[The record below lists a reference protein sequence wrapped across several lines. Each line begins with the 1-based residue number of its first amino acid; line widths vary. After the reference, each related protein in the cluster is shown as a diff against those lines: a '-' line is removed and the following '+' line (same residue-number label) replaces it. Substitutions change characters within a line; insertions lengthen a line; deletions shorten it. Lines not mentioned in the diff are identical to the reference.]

1 MKPHAMRRGLW
12 LANLALGAAVI
23 GVGAWYALEVRPAVA
38 SVVDRPK
45 NARPKALEDLRAEYE
60 KARVSGLKWKPQ
72 APVSDGDL
80 NKTILRAD
88 YKKKNPTHWVFS
100 GPLPPTEDKTK
111 KVEKKEPPKPKGLD
125 VLGKVSTVIVDPP
138 NSTILFKFKGGKSRA
153 FGIGDWV
160 RLSAKEEGRFR
171 ITKVLEPKPS
181 FYEIHYEVY
190 GRDKEKAE
198 SSSVLTYDRTGGAD
212 SYPPFLQPNNPV
224 TPEAP
229 LAAPGTGEGD
239 GTGDG
244 SAEGTGEGTGD
255 GSGDGT
261 KDGDGAKDGEGTTEV
276 VKVEPFKMP
285 ERLTKDDIELIE
297 VDSRRKIIK
306 PKRSTYEY
314 FKSRKAESVAKQI
327 KTAVAKDPSTGQVIG
342 LRITGLA
349 EDAPTDAFDV
359 RKGDILVSI
368 NGQKVASRA
377 DAVRIA
383 QNLKDAKVVTVVI
396 DRRGQLVTYRVDA
409 QDPRNRRKV
418 RYFEGFGQ

>member
-1 MKPHAMRRGLW
+1 MKPHALRRGLW
-12 LANLALGAAVI
+12 LANLALGAAVV

-38 SVVDRPK
+38 SVVNRPK
-45 NARPKALEDLRAEYE
+45 NARPKALEELRAEYE

-72 APVSDGDL
+72 APVSDPEL

-100 GPLPPTEDKTK
+100 GPLPPAEEKR
-111 KVEKKEPPKPKGLD
+111 KVEEKKGPPPPQGLD
-125 VLGKVSTVIVDPP
+125 VLGKVSSVITAPP

-153 FGIGDWV
+153 FGVGDFV
-160 RLSAKEEGRFR
+160 QLASSDPARFR
-171 ITKVLEPKPS
+171 ITKILEPRPS
-181 FYEIHYEVY
+181 FYEIHYDVF
-190 GRDKEKAE
+190 GADKDKPERSA
-198 SSSVLTYDRTGGAD
+198 VLTYDRTGDAD
-212 SYPPFLQPNNPV
+212 SYPPFLRPNAPQPADVPQ
-224 TPEAP
+224 PPDAP
-229 LAAPGTGEGD
+229 AAAPGD

-244 SAEGTGEGTGD
+244 TGEGTGEGTGD
-255 GSGDGT
+255 GAKPEEKPEEG
-261 KDGDGAKDGEGTTEV
+261 GATNV
-276 VKVEPFKMP
+276 VKVEPVKVP
-285 ERLTKDDIELIE
+285 DRLSKDDIELIE

-306 PKRSTYEY
+306 PKRTTYEY
-314 FKSRKAESVAKQI
+314 FKTRKAESVAKQI

-349 EDAPTDAFDV
+349 PEAPTDAFDV

-418 RYFEGFGQ
+418 RYFEGFGE